1 MKRIGFIIFQ
11 IFRYL
16 LVILLLLFSI
26 ATLMGHSYLQTF
38 FIWLVLVAIIYWPS
52 VLGNKWGK
60 RISLGI
66 RLVSIAILFC
76 VSFLAFRPAPKSSI
90 YLSEELRNELMG
102 IYDQKVANWPEN
114 TEDIV
119 IESMYGTVHVL
130 ACGNPDNPPLV
141 MIHAASMGAHSWAE
155 NLDPLIDHYR
165 IYSVDNIGEGNKSD
179 LKDALVYPGNQQE
192 IADHFALIM
201 DSLGVIRSPLFGA
214 SNGGFI
220 AMCYTYYYPE
230 RVESLALFGP
240 MGLTQLS
247 GKSIMMLSVASLY
260 PFQVVRDLVTKWA
273 LGEAPEVIDSY
284 GDWFNCIMKAT
295 IPSVAMPVPM
305 TTEQKA
311 SMDLPVLLF
320 LGTNDPIVGEVEHAK
335 EVAEEYPNI
344 RIEVLDSGHLVAV
357 EHADYVNSV
366 VNDFLAL
373 EHLPKP

>member
-38 FIWLVLVAIIYWPS
+38 FIWLVLVAVIYWPS

-114 TEDIV
+114 TEDIF

-130 ACGNPDNPPLV
+130 TCGNPDNPPLV

-220 AMCYTYYYPE
+220 AMCYAYYYPE

-260 PFQVVRDLVTKWA
+260 PFQIVRDLVTKWA

-357 EHADYVNSV
+357 EHSEYVNSV